1 MIAIPAIDLREGAC
15 VQLVGGDYA
24 DERIRLDDPVAVA
37 QEWIRLGF
45 TRLHLVDL
53 DAATG
58 RGSNAALIRELINS
72 STVPVQIGG
81 GIRDEAAVEQWLDAG
96 AAAVVVGTRAVED
109 PEWLADTAD
118 QWPGSIIVAADVRER
133 RIVTRGWEKT
143 LPLDILDAVERFN
156 TMPLAGLLVTA
167 VHLEGQLQGTDLR
180 LMEDVAEASVAP
192 VIASGGVSTIGDVRA
207 LEHRGVLG
215 AVIGMALYTGAID
228 AAALAAHFGASD
240 FGDGVL
246 A

>member
-72 STVPVQIGG
+72 STVPVQVGG
-81 GIRDEAAVEQWLDAG
+81 GIRDESAVERWLDAG

-118 QWPGSIIVAADVRER
+118 RWPGSIIVAADVRER

-180 LMEDVAEASVAP
+180 LMEDVAEVSVAP

-240 FGDGVL
+240 FGEGVL

>member
-72 STVPVQIGG
+72 STVPVQVGG
-81 GIRDEAAVEQWLDAG
+81 GIRDESAVERWLDAG

-180 LMEDVAEASVAP
+180 LMEDVAEVSVAP

-215 AVIGMALYTGAID
+215 AVIGMALYTGVID

-240 FGDGVL
+240 FGEGVL

>member
-1 MIAIPAIDLREGAC
+1 MIAIPAIDLRDGAC

-24 DERIRLDDPVAVA
+24 DERVRLDDPIAVA
-37 QEWIRLGF
+37 QDWTRKGF
-45 TRLHLVDL
+45 TRLHVVDL

-58 RGSNAALIRELINS
+58 RGSNAERIRELLHGCQLPI
-72 STVPVQIGG
+72 QIGG
-81 GIRDEAAVEQWLDAG
+81 GIRDEAGIARWIDAG

-109 PEWLADTAD
+109 ADWLAEQSE

-133 RIVTRGWEKT
+133 RVVTRGWERT

-167 VHLEGQLQGTDLR
+167 VHKEGQMQGTDLR

-192 VIASGGVSTIGDVRA
+192 VIASGGVTTLGDVRA

-228 AAALAAHFGASD
+228 ATALAAQFGASD